1 MRMMR
6 RGRLDNRA
14 IIFIIIA
21 GIFALLSFA
30 MDQAAVQTEDR
41 LRDENVQ
48 YQSNLFNLAMNK
60 DAHLTLNNLTHTMAT
75 KSRTLSFSTNFLS
88 YLLQGTLDPNYMK
101 KSFNIFDDEVDN
113 KKYIENVRWI
123 YQNYFLEHYSDHLEE
138 FKFALQMFNSINLD
152 EKKYGQQIKKFK
164 SIFNIDFDYH
174 NNLINSFRPL
184 ELKGL
189 NSQEEIYK
197 SYRELSNLNIA
208 YEDGIYPIKSIGS
221 AVISDWQKYG
231 LAVMDNQSKV
241 LRLKSYKNYFILFS
255 IFFQILGLLFLL
267 LLFRNILLKI
277 KK

>member
-1 MRMMR
+1 M
-6 RGRLDNRA
+6 
-14 IIFIIIA
+14 
-21 GIFALLSFA
+21 
-30 MDQAAVQTEDR
+30 
-41 LRDENVQ
+41 
-48 YQSNLFNLAMNK
+48 
-60 DAHLTLNNLTHTMAT
+60 
-75 KSRTLSFSTNFLS
+75 
-88 YLLQGTLDPNYMK
+88 
-101 KSFNIFDDEVDN
+101 
-113 KKYIENVRWI
+113 
-123 YQNYFLEHYSDHLEE
+123 
-138 FKFALQMFNSINLD
+138 
-152 EKKYGQQIKKFK
+152 FK